1 MDGSNI
7 QKDNG
12 IHIFFSSCKKGKK
25 FAIFSYLVGFYQ
37 SVKWTSLFRPE
48 MAYIFGMAA

>member
-1 MDGSNI
+1 MEVI
-7 QKDNG
+7 YQKTMEY
-12 IHIFFSSCKKGKK
+12 ISLFFPQKRKK

>member
-1 MDGSNI
+1 MEVMYHKTMEYISFFFL
-7 QKDNG
+7 QKRKN
-12 IHIFFSSCKKGKK
+12 